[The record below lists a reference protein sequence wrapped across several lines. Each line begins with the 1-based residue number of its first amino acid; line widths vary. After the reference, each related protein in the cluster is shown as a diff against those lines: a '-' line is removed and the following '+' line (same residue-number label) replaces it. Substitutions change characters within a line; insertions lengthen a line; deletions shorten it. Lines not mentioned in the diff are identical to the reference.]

1 MNFDQLKAGDS
12 IYQALITVEGG
23 YVFEKKVVSVKN
35 TGYIRIIL
43 NDGGYIMC
51 ANAKSTENKQS
62 DGCYLFTDEKQ
73 AVRWVDTQLKKQV
86 RDAEKLVKTKI
97 YERKQFQRKFNKY
110 FTDENI

>member
-1 MNFDQLKAGDS
+1 MNFDQLKVGDS
-12 IYQALITVEGG
+12 VYQALITVEGG

-51 ANAKSTENKQS
+51 ANAKSTADKQS
-62 DGCYLFTDEKQ
+62 ECCFLFTDEKQ

-97 YERKQFQRKFNKY
+97 YERKQFQRKFKKY
-110 FTDENI
+110 FTNENI